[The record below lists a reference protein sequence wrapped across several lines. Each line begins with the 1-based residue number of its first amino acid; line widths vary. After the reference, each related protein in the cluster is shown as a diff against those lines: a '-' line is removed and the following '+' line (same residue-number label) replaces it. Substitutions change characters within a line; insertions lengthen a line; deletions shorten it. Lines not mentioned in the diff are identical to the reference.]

1 MSERDS
7 SEFETSEF
15 VKTETD
21 VNRNKGSI
29 ASFGNWR
36 MRMRMGMG
44 KVMEDKMMMR
54 MGMMVT
60 SWRKGSIDTR
70 GRKS

>member
-1 MSERDS
+1 M
-7 SEFETSEF
+7 
-15 VKTETD
+15 
-21 VNRNKGSI
+21 
-29 ASFGNWR
+29 R
-36 MRMRMGMG
+36 MRMGMGKVLEDKMMMRMSMGMG

>member
-1 MSERDS
+1 
-7 SEFETSEF
+7 
-15 VKTETD
+15 
-21 VNRNKGSI
+21 
-29 ASFGNWR
+29 
-36 MRMRMGMG
+36 MRMGMGKVLEGKMMLRMGMG

-70 GRKS
+70 GWKS

>member
-1 MSERDS
+1 MEM
-7 SEFETSEF
+7 
-15 VKTETD
+15 
-21 VNRNKGSI
+21 
-29 ASFGNWR
+29 R
-36 MRMRMGMG
+36 MRMRMGM
-44 KVMEDKMMMR
+44 VLEDKMMMR